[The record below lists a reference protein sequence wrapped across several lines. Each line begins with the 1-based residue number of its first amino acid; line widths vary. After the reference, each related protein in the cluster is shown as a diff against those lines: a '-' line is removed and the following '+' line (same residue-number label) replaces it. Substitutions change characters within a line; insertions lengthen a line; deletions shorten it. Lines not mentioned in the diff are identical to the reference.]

1 MHRRRHPVCLA
12 FPWLLI
18 IATLLVISG
27 CKGTTPI
34 TTPIKTILDDPG
46 ILNGK
51 QVQIAGEVTKS
62 PAIPGPDAFE
72 VDDGTGKLFVLSKEH
87 GTPPEGTKVVVKGV
101 FYASISSKTQ
111 EFAAIMETEPRTR

>member
-1 MHRRRHPVCLA
+1 MHRSRHSVCLA
-12 FPWLLI
+12 FPRLLT

-27 CKGTTPI
+27 CKS
-34 TTPIKTILDDPG
+34 TTPIKTLLDDPG
-46 ILNGK
+46 LNNGK

-87 GTPPEGTKVVVKGV
+87 GTPREGTKVVVKGV
-101 FYASISSKTQ
+101 FYAAISSKTQ
-111 EFAAIMETEPRTR
+111 TFAAIVEAERRTR